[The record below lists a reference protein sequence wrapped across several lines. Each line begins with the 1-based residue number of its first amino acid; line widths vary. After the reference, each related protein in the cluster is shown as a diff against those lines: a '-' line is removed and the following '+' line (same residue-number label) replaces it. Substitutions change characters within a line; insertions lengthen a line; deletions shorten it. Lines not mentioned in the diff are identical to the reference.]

1 MNFRKLIKV
10 ILFLS
15 VPCIS
20 LNAFQIQSD
29 SIIASAGNKS
39 ISVQE
44 FRLKYELIPQTL
56 KMSKDEKKE
65 NLLYS
70 LIAEKLWAQEAEEL
84 KLDTTEVMNITFKF
98 IEKMLVRDALF
109 NLEIKNK
116 ITISEEELTDAMFK
130 HFTTLYLGVLY
141 SPDSAGIYDLYSKL
155 NSGAEFDSLYSI
167 NEFQLPALEVNSGE
181 MKKEIENELFKLDE
195 GKYSSP
201 VKSNNGW
208 MIFLVEKKIQKSF
221 TSEDINKTLS
231 KVKNALEEEKTDSL
245 YRTFKSSF
253 LNDKKIEADGNLFWA
268 AADKIISI
276 LQQKKKLGNI
286 PDSIDVRLETADI
299 ISIENQ
305 LGTDTLAMPFII
317 FDFDPLTMKE
327 FLRSFAFEGFYT
339 TDVDEKI
346 IAAKLNSRVRTLI
359 EQELLAHEGYKRG
372 LQNLPEVKNAIN
384 LWRENY
390 LAKLYKN
397 YFVNNTDINVTD
409 NDSAKIIFL
418 NILEILTD
426 SLNVIEKILDENEKG
441 TDFRELAER
450 YSKNNNYESGYF
462 PSSERGE
469 IGTIASSMEVGEV
482 YGPVLTDNGYL
493 IFKLIDKKE
502 DNLIPGAN
510 TSEEVRRNLK
520 LQKLSEKII
529 EKTVQLARK
538 HGIKINSQLLNS
550 ISVKDFNMFAIRYM
564 GFGGR
569 LPAVPSTF
577 RFTEW
582 VDDWMRSLHENP

>member
-1 MNFRKLIKV
+1 
-10 ILFLS
+10 
-15 VPCIS
+15 
-20 LNAFQIQSD
+20 
-29 SIIASAGNKS
+29 
-39 ISVQE
+39 
-44 FRLKYELIPQTL
+44 
-56 KMSKDEKKE
+56 
-65 NLLYS
+65 
-70 LIAEKLWAQEAEEL
+70 
-84 KLDTTEVMNITFKF
+84 
-98 IEKMLVRDALF
+98 
-109 NLEIKNK
+109 
-116 ITISEEELTDAMFK
+116 
-130 HFTTLYLGVLY
+130 
-141 SPDSAGIYDLYSKL
+141 
-155 NSGAEFDSLYSI
+155 
-167 NEFQLPALEVNSGE
+167 
-181 MKKEIENELFKLDE
+181 
-195 GKYSSP
+195 
-201 VKSNNGW
+201 
-208 MIFLVEKKIQKSF
+208 
-221 TSEDINKTLS
+221 
-231 KVKNALEEEKTDSL
+231 LEEEKTDSL

-482 YGPVLTDNGYL
+482 YGPVL
-493 IFKLIDKKE
+493 
-502 DNLIPGAN
+502 
-510 TSEEVRRNLK
+510 
-520 LQKLSEKII
+520 
-529 EKTVQLARK
+529 
-538 HGIKINSQLLNS
+538 
-550 ISVKDFNMFAIRYM
+550 
-564 GFGGR
+564 
-569 LPAVPSTF
+569 
-577 RFTEW
+577 
-582 VDDWMRSLHENP
+582 